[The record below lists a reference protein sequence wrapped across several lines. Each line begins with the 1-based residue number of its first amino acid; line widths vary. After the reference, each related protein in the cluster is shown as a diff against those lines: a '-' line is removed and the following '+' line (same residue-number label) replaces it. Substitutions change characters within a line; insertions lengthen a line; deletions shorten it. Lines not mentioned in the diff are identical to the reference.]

1 MVSALGNFSL
11 WSSLFFALL
20 QFLNF
25 NSKNFLKYKYGK
37 IAVIGLFIS
46 ILVSFFTL
54 MYGFIISDFTI
65 LNVYQNSHT
74 TKPLIYKISA
84 VWGSHEGSMLLWLLV
99 LIIFNY
105 FIFKLNNK
113 NNFEF
118 IYKSLET
125 QSLLIIG
132 FLAFTILT
140 SNPFETV
147 VSNHND
153 GLGFNPILQDP
164 ALAIHPPLLYFGYV
178 GFSSVFS
185 LSIAVLCSENT
196 KNIPW
201 YIYMKPFAV
210 ASWTFLSIGI
220 AFGALWAYYELGWG
234 GWWFW
239 DPVENASLMPWLL
252 GTALLHSLIT
262 VERKKSFQSWV
273 LLLSILVFLLSVVGT
288 FLVRS
293 GILTSVHTF
302 ALDPTRGIYILFFFT
317 LVSIYSLALFGINS
331 KKFSSINHFSFLTKE
346 SGIFINN
353 IIMTIVCATV
363 LLGTIYPL
371 VVEAFTNS
379 KISVGAPYYNSVVIP
394 IMIPAI
400 IFMGLSST
408 LSWGNNNPLKILME
422 NLKIISVTILITLIF
437 FFFYKSFSFLGVVG
451 IFLSVWIIVNNL
463 KSFLIKK
470 NIKKIS
476 IGMIVAHLGFGFLI
490 LGITGS
496 SVWQE
501 EKIVRL
507 KISETTQINKYS
519 ILFDE
524 IKEIKE
530 QNFLAIRG
538 SFVVYNNKNKIIT
551 KLFPENR
558 YYPVTKNFTTEASIH
573 SNIIRDFYIVL
584 GEGKSNEGWIVRI
597 YYNPL
602 VMWIWIGALTIF
614 VGGLISMFTNLKK
627 VKTV

>member
-437 FFFYKSFSFLGVVG
+437 FFFYKSFSFLGVLG